1 MLKRNPMKPEVLP
14 SKQNTETQIIS
25 LITMILL
32 LISFLWLF
40 YKIYAYREISESISS
55 FDSIYTGIA
64 IGNFLKFILLIFFG
78 ILLYRALKNNVRIN
92 ALAYLAFITGFFTIL
107 CMFSD
112 FAALHDISHGEP
124 DTSNEWSFLKM
135 GLIINFIF
143 YIIGFITIIKIRREV
158 RTSVTKRKSVIDE
171 TIFEVIQYIGIVCSS
186 IGLGFIL
193 FVCVVLSYNHH
204 LISKSDIVIMNLF
217 CLVIFLPYISIIL
230 YWIIKL
236 IREENP
242 EPYDEKQKHDLA
254 MAGLITWLLSIP
266 IVMIYFLIDNG
277 RVGEISKMVYL
288 PLYLFSTL
296 LMFSISVLRNFKKL

>member
-1 MLKRNPMKPEVLP
+1 MKPEVLP
-14 SKQNTETQIIS
+14 SKQKTETQIIS
-25 LITMILL
+25 LITLVLL

-40 YKIYAYREISESISS
+40 YKIYAYHEISESVSS
-55 FDSIYTGIA
+55 FDSVYTGIA

-78 ILLYRALKNNVRIN
+78 ILLYQTLKNGVRIN
-92 ALAYLAFITGFFTIL
+92 ALAYFIFITGFFTIL

-112 FAALHDISHGEP
+112 WAALHDIFQGEP

-158 RTSVTKRKSVIDE
+158 RTSLTKRKSVIDE

-193 FVCVVLSYNHH
+193 FVCLVLSHNHH
-204 LISKSDIVIMNLF
+204 VISKSDIVITNLF

-254 MAGLITWLLSIP
+254 MAGLLTWLLSIP

-288 PLYLFSTL
+288 PLYLFAIL
-296 LMFSISVLRNFKKL
+296 LIFSISVLRNFKKS

>member
-1 MLKRNPMKPEVLP
+1 
-14 SKQNTETQIIS
+14 
-25 LITMILL
+25 
-32 LISFLWLF
+32 
-40 YKIYAYREISESISS
+40 
-55 FDSIYTGIA
+55 
-64 IGNFLKFILLIFFG
+64 
-78 ILLYRALKNNVRIN
+78 
-92 ALAYLAFITGFFTIL
+92 
-107 CMFSD
+107 MFSD
-112 FAALHDISHGEP
+112 WAALHDIFQGEP
-124 DTSNEWSFLKM
+124 NTSNEWSFLKM

-193 FVCVVLSYNHH
+193 FVCLVLSHNHH
-204 LISKSDIVIMNLF
+204 VISKSDIVIMNLF

-277 RVGEISKMVYL
+277 RMGEIFKMVYL
-288 PLYLFSTL
+288 PLYLFATL
-296 LMFSISVLRNFKKL
+296 LMFSISVLHNFKKS

>member
-1 MLKRNPMKPEVLP
+1 
-14 SKQNTETQIIS
+14 
-25 LITMILL
+25 
-32 LISFLWLF
+32 LWLF
-40 YKIYAYREISESISS
+40 YKIYAYREISANISS
-55 FDSIYTGIA
+55 FESIYTGIA

-78 ILLYRALKNNVRIN
+78 ILLYRALKNNMRIN

-112 FAALHDISHGEP
+112 WAALHDIFHGEL

-143 YIIGFITIIKIRREV
+143 YIIGFITIIEIRREV

-171 TIFEVIQYIGIVCSS
+171 TIFEVIQYIGIVGSS

-193 FVCVVLSYNHH
+193 FICLVLSHNHH
-204 LISKSDIVIMNLF
+204 VISRSDILIMNLF
-217 CLVIFLPYISIIL
+217 CLVIFLPYIFIIL

-277 RVGEISKMVYL
+277 RLGEISKMVYL
-288 PLYLFSTL
+288 PLYLFATL
-296 LMFSISVLRNFKKL
+296 LIFSISVLRNFKKS

>member
-1 MLKRNPMKPEVLP
+1 M
-14 SKQNTETQIIS
+14 
-25 LITMILL
+25 
-32 LISFLWLF
+32 
-40 YKIYAYREISESISS
+40 
-55 FDSIYTGIA
+55 
-64 IGNFLKFILLIFFG
+64 
-78 ILLYRALKNNVRIN
+78 RIN

>member
-1 MLKRNPMKPEVLP
+1 MKQEVLP
-14 SKQNTETQIIS
+14 SKQNAETQIIS

-40 YKIYAYREISESISS
+40 YKIYAYSEISESISS

-78 ILLYRALKNNVRIN
+78 ILLYRALKNNLRIN
-92 ALAYLAFITGFFTIL
+92 ALAYPAFITGFFTIL
-107 CMFSD
+107 CMYSD
-112 FAALHDISHGEP
+112 WAALHDIFQGEP

-143 YIIGFITIIKIRREV
+143 YIIGFITIIKIRLEV

-186 IGLGFIL
+186 IGLGFVL
-193 FVCVVLSYNHH
+193 FVCVVLSHNHH
-204 LISKSDIVIMNLF
+204 VISRSDIVIMNLF

-288 PLYLFSTL
+288 PLYLFATL

>member
-1 MLKRNPMKPEVLP
+1 MKPEVLP
-14 SKQNTETQIIS
+14 SKQITETQIIS
-25 LITMILL
+25 LITLILL

-40 YKIYAYREISESISS
+40 YKIYAYSEISESESISS

-92 ALAYLAFITGFFTIL
+92 ALAYFAFVTGFFTIL

-112 FAALHDISHGEP
+112 WAALHDIFQGEP

-158 RTSVTKRKSVIDE
+158 RTSLTKRKSVIDE
-171 TIFEVIQYIGIVCSS
+171 TVFEVIQYIGIVCSS

-193 FVCVVLSYNHH
+193 FVCLVLSHNHH
-204 LISKSDIVIMNLF
+204 VISRSDIVIMNLF
-217 CLVIFLPYISIIL
+217 CLVIFLPYIFIIL

-236 IREENP
+236 IREESP

-277 RVGEISKMVYL
+277 RMGEISKMVYL
-288 PLYLFSTL
+288 PLYLFATL

>member
-1 MLKRNPMKPEVLP
+1 MKTEVLP
-14 SKQNTETQIIS
+14 SKQNTKTQIIS
-25 LITMILL
+25 LITLILL

-40 YKIYAYREISESISS
+40 YKIYAYHEIRESISS
-55 FDSIYTGIA
+55 FDSLYTGIA
-64 IGNFLKFILLIFFG
+64 VGNFLKFILLIFFG
-78 ILLYRALKNNVRIN
+78 ILLFRALKNNVRIN
-92 ALAYLAFITGFFTIL
+92 ALAYFAFITGFFTIL
-107 CMFSD
+107 CGFGD
-112 FAALHDISHGEP
+112 WAALHDIFQGEP
-124 DTSNEWSFLKM
+124 DTSNEWSVLKM

-193 FVCVVLSYNHH
+193 FVCLVLSHNHH
-204 LISKSDIVIMNLF
+204 VISKSDIVIVNLF

-254 MAGLITWLLSIP
+254 MAGLITWLMSIP
-266 IVMIYFLIDNG
+266 FVMIYFLIDNG
-277 RVGEISKMVYL
+277 RMGEISKMVYL
-288 PLYLFSTL
+288 PLYLFATL
-296 LMFSISVLRNFKKL
+296 LMFSTSVLHNFKKS

>member
-1 MLKRNPMKPEVLP
+1 MKTEVLP
-14 SKQNTETQIIS
+14 SKQNTKTQIIS
-25 LITMILL
+25 LITLILL

-40 YKIYAYREISESISS
+40 YKIYAYREISENISS

-64 IGNFLKFILLIFFG
+64 VGNFLKFILLIFFG
-78 ILLYRALKNNVRIN
+78 ILLFRALKNHVRIN
-92 ALAYLAFITGFFTIL
+92 ALAYFAFITGFFTIL

-112 FAALHDISHGEP
+112 WAALHDIFQGEP

-186 IGLGFIL
+186 IGLGLVL
-193 FVCVVLSYNHH
+193 FVCLVLSYNHH
-204 LISKSDIVIMNLF
+204 VISKSDIVIVNLF

-266 IVMIYFLIDNG
+266 FVMIYFLIDNG
-277 RVGEISKMVYL
+277 RMGEISKMVYL
-288 PLYLFSTL
+288 PLYLFATL
-296 LMFSISVLRNFKKL
+296 LMFSISVLHNFKKS